1 MAIHRNPDHIF
12 KEYGLTRAKKQ
23 HNPAH
28 RTPIGRTEPQFDRLV
43 RRGIAIRAV
52 APEHRTFAERG
63 IVRAGER
70 LRSGAGAGGRGRR
83 TGGSL
88 PRVAIR
94 GVAPGSRTDF
104 EKRIAARDVRE
115 ARAGG
120 GIQRRRRGG
129 GILPPSPFGG
139 GVSSSFGSQRRRP
152 LRRHRA
158 RR

>member
-1 MAIHRNPDHIF
+1 MAIHRSPEHIF
-12 KEYGLTRAKKQ
+12 KEYGLTRAPKQ

-28 RTPIGRTEPQFDRLV
+28 TARLGAPQV
-43 RRGIAIRAV
+43 IRPGDPV
-52 APEHRTFAERG
+52 P
-63 IVRAGER
+63 
-70 LRSGAGAGGRGRR
+70 RGRR
-83 TGGSL
+83 VFTPPRVVRTGPRLGRTHGPIDRPTGSL

-139 GVSSSFGSQRRRP
+139 GVSSTFGSQRRRP